1 MQSRSLFHA
10 IATSEEEEKRFSTA
24 KGAMMITQEKETHT
38 HTHKK
43 MVGERSPTSM
53 LATYFLEVSQE
64 KMTNERD

>member
-38 HTHKK
+38 HTK
-43 MVGERSPTSM
+43 MVGEKPHFNVGY
-53 LATYFLEVSQE
+53 LFLGSLSGE
-64 KMTNERD
+64 ND